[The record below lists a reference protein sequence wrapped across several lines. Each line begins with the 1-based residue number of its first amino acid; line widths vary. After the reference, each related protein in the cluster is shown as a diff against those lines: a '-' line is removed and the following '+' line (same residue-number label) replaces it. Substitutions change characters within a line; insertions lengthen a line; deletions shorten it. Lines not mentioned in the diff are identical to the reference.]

1 MTKLACV
8 FPGQG
13 SQSVGMLS
21 DFRAMADVSALFDL
35 ADRTLGEPKLSKLVS
50 EGPAESLA
58 LTTNTQP
65 AMLVAGLAC
74 YRAWLAAGG
83 RPAEMVAGHSL
94 GEYTAL
100 VAAGVLSDEAAISL
114 TRLRADAMQSAVP
127 VGVGSMAAI
136 LGLADDVVQ
145 KVCDEA
151 SDPSGTSLVA
161 PANYNA
167 PAQVVIA
174 GHTEAVERACVLA
187 KENGAKRALPLAVS
201 APFHSVLLEP
211 AGVRLK
217 VALEA
222 INLSQPSI
230 PLINNVDVA
239 VNDEPAAIV
248 DALVRQAYS
257 PVRWVECVRKM
268 QALGA
273 THIIEFGPGKVLSGL
288 VGRIDRSIKTTC
300 VHDQASLDAA
310 LDMLA

>member
-1 MTKLACV
+1 MKLACV

-13 SQSVGMLS
+13 SQSVGMVA
-21 DFRAMADVSALFDL
+21 DFRALPVVSALFEL
-35 ADRTLGEPKLSKLVS
+35 ADKTLGEPKLSTLVAN
-50 EGPAESLA
+50 GPAESLA

-74 YRAWLAAGG
+74 YRAWLSAGG
-83 RPAEMVAGHSL
+83 RAAEMVAGHSL

-100 VAAGVLSDEAAISL
+100 VAAGVLSDEAAIKL

-136 LGLADDVVQ
+136 LGLSDDLV
-145 KVCDEA
+145 KSVCDQA
-151 SDPSGTSLVA
+151 SDPSVPSVVA

-187 KENGAKRALPLAVS
+187 KESGAKRALPLAVS
-201 APFHSVLLEP
+201 APFHSALLEP
-211 AGVRLK
+211 AGARLK
-217 VALEA
+217 TALES
-222 INLSQPSI
+222 LSLNSPSV

-257 PVRWVECVRKM
+257 PVRWVECVQKM

-273 THIIEFGPGKVLSGL
+273 THIFEFGPGKVLSGL
-288 VGRIDRSIKTTC
+288 VGRIDRSIKTAC
-300 VHDQASLDAA
+300 VYDQASLDAA
-310 LDMLA
+310 LEALA